1 MAILKGDVL
10 GPLNED
16 GARTAGSRRSARAH
30 SVLVI
35 VETGLALT
43 LLVGAG
49 LLIKSVASLQGT
61 HPGFSPVGV
70 MTATLSLPTETYA
83 KPGDRTR
90 FWNRLLESAGTI
102 PGVTAAG
109 LTSNIPLS
117 GNVGSGSYSILGYTP
132 GPGEAAPHGR
142 QEIVGG
148 DYFQAMQIPLREGR
162 AFDQRDG
169 PDAPQVVVVDEF
181 LVQRYFQG
189 RSPLGRQIRRGGP
202 NSPAIT
208 IVGVVGTINAIDLAQ
223 PVDKER
229 LYYPI
234 TQQSPATMAVV
245 LKTGGQPSTVV
256 APLRQAVQQIDPEQP
271 IATVRTMD
279 EWMSRSMVTRR
290 APMLL
295 FATFG
300 GVALLLAAIGTYGVL
315 GFGVSQR
322 TREFGIR
329 QALGA
334 SRPAILSLVL
344 GQGLRRVAFGI
355 LVGLAGAVALSQV
368 LRSQLYGV
376 LPRDPAVM
384 AASTALLLAVTTAA
398 CSIPAWRATRLAPS
412 DALRDS

>member
-1 MAILKGDVL
+1 
-10 GPLNED
+10 
-16 GARTAGSRRSARAH
+16 
-30 SVLVI
+30 
-35 VETGLALT
+35 
-43 LLVGAG
+43 
-49 LLIKSVASLQGT
+49 
-61 HPGFSPVGV
+61 
-70 MTATLSLPTETYA
+70 
-83 KPGDRTR
+83 
-90 FWNRLLESAGTI
+90 
-102 PGVTAAG
+102 

-117 GNVGSGSYSILGYTP
+117 GNVGSGSYSIVGYTP

-142 QEIVGG
+142 QEVVGG

-162 AFDQRDG
+162 VFDQRDG
-169 PDAPQVVVVDEF
+169 PDAPPVVVVDDF
-181 LVQRYFQG
+181 LVKRYFQG

-234 TQQSPATMAVV
+234 TQQSSATMAVV
-245 LKTGGQPSTVV
+245 LKTGGEPATVV
-256 APLRQAVQQIDPEQP
+256 APLRQAVHEIDPEQP
-271 IATVRTMD
+271 IATVRTME
-279 EWMSRSMVTRR
+279 EWMARSMVTRR

-300 GVALLLAAIGTYGVL
+300 GVALLLAAISTYGVL

-329 QALGA
+329 RALGGG
-334 SRPAILSLVL
+334 RPAILSLVL

-355 LVGLAGAVALSQV
+355 AVGLAGALALSQV

-398 CSIPAWRATRLAPS
+398 CSIPAWRATRLAPT